1 MLLLSYQVAS
11 FVVQPVFLKKSK
23 TKLTVPVKDKS
34 SYRGVYDSCPKPI
47 SRDFFFFVFF
57 FFLPSYF
64 RLVAIQMIGS
74 YRPLGH

>member
-1 MLLLSYQVAS
+1 MLLLSYQVGS

-34 SYRGVYDSCPKPI
+34 SYRGVYDSCSEPI
-47 SRDFFFFVFF
+47 SRDFFFFF
-57 FFLPSYF
+57 YQAIF